1 MPIRID
7 AQKCTG
13 CGECIR
19 VCVPEAMSVVRGIVS
34 IDTAKCVQCGGCAQ
48 VCPNEALELVL
59 EAVPVR
65 QSSEVIELQAK
76 PVARPSS
83 DLPAARGSGEWLG
96 LLGRAA
102 VGVVTFLIDRASS
115 SGGPVSGRSGTGGG
129 CSRRMRRRGGRR

>member
-19 VCVPEAMSVVRGIVS
+19 VCVPEAMSVVRGIIS
-34 IDTAKCVQCGGCAQ
+34 IDTAKCVQCGGCTQ

-65 QSSEVIELQAK
+65 QPPKVIELQAR
-76 PVARPSS
+76 PVASPPADRP
-83 DLPAARGSGEWLG
+83 SGEWLG

-102 VGVVTFLIDRASS
+102 VGLVTFLIDRAASS
-115 SGGPVSGRSGTGGG
+115 DGPVSGRSGTGGG